1 MHFLSASIARKKDKK
16 QTVKKHILF
25 YLGSL
30 NGIIIQSGIAKLI
43 Q

>member
-1 MHFLSASIARKKDKK
+1 MHFLSASIARKKD
-16 QTVKKHILF
+16 VKKHILF

-30 NGIIIQSGIAKLI
+30 NGIIIQLCIAKLI

>member
-1 MHFLSASIARKKDKK
+1 MHFLFASVARKKD
-16 QTVKKHILF
+16 VKKHILF